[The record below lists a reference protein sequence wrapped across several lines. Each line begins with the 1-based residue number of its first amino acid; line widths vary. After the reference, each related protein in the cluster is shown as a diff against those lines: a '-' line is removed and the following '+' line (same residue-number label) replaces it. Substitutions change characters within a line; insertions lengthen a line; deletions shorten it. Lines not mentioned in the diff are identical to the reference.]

1 MEQTIIN
8 FLEEVEAFGNK
19 MNLIP
24 LTNESQLTAIVNDS
38 ETVVLFK
45 HSTRCSI
52 SNMAWKMFQQ
62 EWNNSETPVYCL
74 DLLNYRSVSSAIAL
88 QFKIEHQSPQV
99 LVIKNGACVYHATH
113 QAIDAAIVQAALQN

>member
-19 MNLIP
+19 MNLIA

-38 ETVVLFK
+38 ATVVLFK
-45 HSTRCSI
+45 HSTRCSV

-62 EWNNSETPVYCL
+62 EWNNNESPVYYL
-74 DLLNYRSVSSAIAL
+74 DLLNYRSVSNAIAS
-88 QFKIEHQSPQV
+88 QFQIEHESPQV
-99 LVIKNGACVYHATH
+99 LVIKNGVCVYHATH
-113 QAIDAAIVQAALQN
+113 QAIDAAIVQAVLQN

>member
-1 MEQTIIN
+1 MEQTTIS
-8 FLEEVEAFGNK
+8 FLEAEEAFGNK

-24 LTNESQLTAIVNDS
+24 LTNESQLTDLINDS
-38 ETVVLFK
+38 LTVVLFK
-45 HSTRCSI
+45 HSTRCSV

-62 EWNNSETPVYCL
+62 EWNNADTPVYCL
-74 DLLNYRSVSSAIAL
+74 DLLNYRSLSNAIAS
-88 QFKIEHQSPQV
+88 QFQIEHESPQV

>member
-19 MNLIP
+19 MNLIA

-38 ETVVLFK
+38 ASVVLFK
-45 HSTRCSI
+45 HSTRCSV

-62 EWNNSETPVYCL
+62 EWNNNESPVYYL
-74 DLLNYRSVSSAIAL
+74 DLLNYRSVSNAIAS
-88 QFKIEHQSPQV
+88 QFQIEHESPQV
-99 LVIKNGACVYHATH
+99 LVIKNGVCVYHATH

>member
-19 MNLIP
+19 MNLIA

-38 ETVVLFK
+38 TSVVLFK
-45 HSTRCSI
+45 HSTRCSV

-62 EWNNSETPVYCL
+62 EWNNNESPVYYL
-74 DLLNYRSVSSAIAL
+74 DLLNYRSVSNAIASQL
-88 QFKIEHQSPQV
+88 QIEHESPQV
-99 LVIKNGACVYHATH
+99 LVIKNGVCVYHATH